1 MALDISTEAPDD
13 RTALREQARTRL
25 LDQLLGDGDGDGR
38 TPLGLVHGLVADPT
52 FTSHGCPLRLPS
64 LDGAGP
70 GAGGVGGTGPGGPVV
85 ETGVY
90 RRLFPTLAPYT
101 PTNDAIEELGAPG
114 GPMDV
119 NRPDPK
125 TKKCAQPG
133 ERIADTLLAKP
144 TDPSKTSPADAGIP
158 AGYTYV
164 GQFLDHN
171 ITFQADAD
179 FDRNDPA
186 TTTNYRDARVDL
198 SHVYG
203 LGPKTQSF
211 AFYDNVD
218 TGKFWI
224 DPDREYDVP
233 RNPQDVP
240 LVADP
245 RDDNTIITIQLH
257 LAFMKFHNAV
267 VDMLKGSVP
276 DVSLFTEAKRQVV
289 WHYQWMILN
298 DWLPRILAKDV
309 YEKLKKAAEDREAT
323 FPLFNPAFGKPV
335 DLPVEFTAAAY
346 RLHSLPVEEY
356 TLNDVTAGHLFDLRR
371 PFSRLRPSRVID
383 WRRYFVVPG
392 AKDQTGHAV
401 ETQYAKRFDRRI
413 IHGFL
418 QMPPPIDSPLN
429 WLESSS
435 DRKPLPK
442 TTPYQDQDYAP
453 LCSIAIRNLMRANS
467 FDGPKGKGL
476 PSGEDVARAVFN
488 AYAISRDPYTVKD
501 FKLTKADGFTNDF
514 ASVPLWY
521 YILGEGALDEV
532 KAGHPDVG
540 SLKLGAVGSA
550 IVGEVIFAMVKADP
564 GSYIANN
571 FSAAPKWQ
579 PTLGRTAGTFY
590 MSDMLRVAGVV

>member
-1 MALDISTEAPDD
+1 M
-13 RTALREQARTRL
+13 
-25 LDQLLGDGDGDGR
+25 
-38 TPLGLVHGLVADPT
+38 
-52 FTSHGCPLRLPS
+52 
-64 LDGAGP
+64 
-70 GAGGVGGTGPGGPVV
+70 

-90 RRLFPTLAPYT
+90 ERLFLDLGPYAPG
-101 PTNDAIEELGAPG
+101 DDQIEELGTPG

-125 TKKCAQPG
+125 TKRCAQPG
-133 ERIADTLLAKP
+133 ERIPDAYLAKP
-144 TDPSKTSPADAGIP
+144 ADLSSTTPADAGIP

-171 ITFQADAD
+171 ITFQADAE

-186 TTTNYRDARVDL
+186 KTTNYRDARVDL

-211 AFYDNVD
+211 AFYDNVEA
-218 TGKFWI
+218 GKFWI

-240 LVADP
+240 VIADP

-276 DVSLFTEAKRQVV
+276 DASLFTEAKRQVV

-309 YEKLKKAAEDREAT
+309 YDRLRKIAEEPKAR
-323 FPLFNPAFGKPV
+323 FPLFNPDPAKPV
-335 DLPVEFTAAAY
+335 ALPVEFTAAAY

-356 TLNDVTAGHLFDLRR
+356 TLNDVTTGHLFDLRR
-371 PFSRLRPSRVID
+371 PFSRLRPSRVVD
-383 WRRYFVVPG
+383 WRRFFVVP
-392 AKDQTGHAV
+392 ATGSHGGDAPQ
-401 ETQYAKRFDRRI
+401 TQYAKRFDRRV

-429 WLESSS
+429 WLENSA

-442 TTPYQDQDYAP
+442 TAPYQDQDYAP
-453 LCSIAIRNLMRANS
+453 LCSIAIRNMRRANS
-467 FDGPKGKGL
+467 FTGKHGKGL
-476 PSGEDVARAVFN
+476 PSGEAVAAAVFK
-488 AYAISRDPYTVKD
+488 AYEIKRDPYTVQDFNLTKTAGFTKD
-501 FKLTKADGFTNDF
+501 FAN
-514 ASVPLWY
+514 VPLWY
-521 YILGEGALDEV
+521 YILGEGAIDEV
-532 KAGHPDVG
+532 KAKRPDVG
-540 SLKLGAVGSA
+540 SLKLGIVGSA
-550 IVGEVIFAMVKADP
+550 IVGEVIFALVKADP
-564 GSYIANN
+564 ESYLMHNA
-571 FSAAPKWQ
+571 SADTKWQ
-579 PTLGRTAGTFY
+579 PTLGQKGGTFY
-590 MSDMLRVAGVV
+590 MSDLLRVAGTV